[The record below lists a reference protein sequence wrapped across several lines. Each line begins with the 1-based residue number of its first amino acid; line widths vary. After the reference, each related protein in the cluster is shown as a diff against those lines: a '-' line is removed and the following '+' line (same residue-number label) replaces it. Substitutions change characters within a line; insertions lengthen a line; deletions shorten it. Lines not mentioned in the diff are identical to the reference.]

1 MLAAFY
7 TKFGSAKD
15 VLQVEDTPTPE
26 PLRGQVRVKLLS
38 SGVNPSDYKMRM
50 GSRPLTGA
58 FQIPGSDGAGIIDA
72 VGEGVSVGRI
82 GQRVWVFNAAFHR
95 PYGTSAQFTIVE
107 DWMAQEL
114 SDDLTYAQG
123 ACLGIPV
130 MTAYRCLFSDGP
142 IKDKTVYIVGGGGVV
157 ANYAI
162 QLAKWGGAKVIT
174 SISSD
179 EKAGYAKKAGAD
191 HIVNYRQQNVVE
203 EILRITNQLGV
214 DRIVEVDFGA
224 NLATNS
230 QILKAGGISVMYAYI
245 GQPELPIPIMSLM
258 VKNITLKFTLVYSI
272 QVEERVEVLAGIKRW
287 LDETSVIFNIA
298 RQFELKDI
306 VLAHELVESGNKVG
320 HVVLTIPN

>member
-1 MLAAFY
+1 
-7 TKFGSAKD
+7 
-15 VLQVEDTPTPE
+15 
-26 PLRGQVRVKLLS
+26 
-38 SGVNPSDYKMRM
+38 MRR

-72 VGEGVSVGRI
+72 VGEGISAGRI
-82 GQRVWVFNAAFHR
+82 GKRVWVFNAAFHR
-95 PYGTSAQFTIVE
+95 PYGTSAQYTVVE

-114 SDDLTYAQG
+114 PENLTYTQG

-179 EKAGYAKKAGAD
+179 VKASYAKAAGAD

-203 EILRITNQLGV
+203 EILRITNQQGV

-224 NLATNS
+224 NLAIS
-230 QILKAGGISVMYAYI
+230 EQILKAGGISVMYAYI

-272 QVEERVEVLAGIKRW
+272 QVEERIEVLAGIKRW

>member
-1 MLAAFY
+1 MLTAFY

-15 VLQVEDTPTPE
+15 VLQVDTIPTPE
-26 PLRGQVRVKLLS
+26 PLKGQVRVKLFS
-38 SGVNPSDYKMRM
+38 SGVNPSDYKMRR

-287 LDETSVIFNIA
+287 LAETSVIFNIA

>member
-7 TKFGSAKD
+7 KEFGSAKD
-15 VLQVEDTPTPE
+15 VLQVDTIPTPE
-26 PLRGQVRVKLLS
+26 PLKGQVRVKLFS
-38 SGVNPSDYKMRM
+38 SGVNPSDYKMRR

-72 VGEGVSVGRI
+72 VGDGVSASRI

-95 PYGTSAQFTIVE
+95 PYGTSAQFTLVE

-157 ANYAI
+157 AHYAI

-179 EKAGYAKKAGAD
+179 EKAGYAKEAGAD

-203 EILRITNQLGV
+203 EILRITNQEGV

-224 NLATNS
+224 NLAISS

-272 QVEERVEVLAGIKRW
+272 QAEERFDVLAGIKRW
-287 LDETSVIFNIA
+287 LDEASVIFNIA

>member
-114 SDDLTYAQG
+114 SGDLTYAQG

-130 MTAYRCLFSDGP
+130 MTAYRCLFSDGS

-179 EKAGYAKKAGAD
+179 EKAGYAKEAGAD

>member
-1 MLAAFY
+1 
-7 TKFGSAKD
+7 
-15 VLQVEDTPTPE
+15 
-26 PLRGQVRVKLLS
+26 
-38 SGVNPSDYKMRM
+38 
-50 GSRPLTGA
+50 
-58 FQIPGSDGAGIIDA
+58 
-72 VGEGVSVGRI
+72 
-82 GQRVWVFNAAFHR
+82 
-95 PYGTSAQFTIVE
+95 
-107 DWMAQEL
+107 MAQEL

-287 LDETSVIFNIA
+287 LAETSVIFNIA

>member
-114 SDDLTYAQG
+114 LDDLTYAQG

>member
-1 MLAAFY
+1 MLAGFY

-15 VLQVEDTPTPE
+15 VLQVDTIPTPE
-26 PLRGQVRVKLLS
+26 PLKGQVRVKLFS
-38 SGVNPSDYKMRM
+38 SGVNPSDYKMRR

-203 EILRITNQLGV
+203 EILRITNQQGV

-224 NLATNS
+224 NLAIS
-230 QILKAGGISVMYAYI
+230 AQILKAGGISVMYAYI

-272 QVEERVEVLAGIKRW
+272 QVEERIEVLAGIKRW

>member
-1 MLAAFY
+1 MLTAFY

-15 VLQVEDTPTPE
+15 VLQVDTIPTPE
-26 PLRGQVRVKLLS
+26 PLKGQVRVKLFS
-38 SGVNPSDYKMRM
+38 SGVNPSDYKMRR

-72 VGEGVSVGRI
+72 VGEGVSVDRI

-287 LDETSVIFNIA
+287 LAETSVIFNIA

>member
-7 TKFGSAKD
+7 KEFGSAKD
-15 VLQVEDTPTPE
+15 VLQVDTIPTPE
-26 PLRGQVRVKLLS
+26 PLKGQVRVKLFS
-38 SGVNPSDYKMRM
+38 SGVNPSDYKMRR

-72 VGEGVSVGRI
+72 VGDGVSASRI

-95 PYGTSAQFTIVE
+95 PYGTSAQFTLVE

-157 ANYAI
+157 AHYAI

-179 EKAGYAKKAGAD
+179 EKAGYAKEAGAD

-203 EILRITNQLGV
+203 EILRITNQQGV

-224 NLATNS
+224 NLAISS

-272 QVEERVEVLAGIKRW
+272 QAEERFDVLAGIKRW
-287 LDETSVIFNIA
+287 LDEASVIFNIA

>member
-1 MLAAFY
+1 
-7 TKFGSAKD
+7 
-15 VLQVEDTPTPE
+15 
-26 PLRGQVRVKLLS
+26 
-38 SGVNPSDYKMRM
+38 M
-50 GSRPLTGA
+50 G
-58 FQIPGSDGAGIIDA
+58 D
-72 VGEGVSVGRI
+72 GVSASRI

-95 PYGTSAQFTIVE
+95 PYGTSAQFTLVE

-157 ANYAI
+157 AHYAI

-179 EKAGYAKKAGAD
+179 EKAGYAKEACAD

-203 EILRITNQLGV
+203 EILRITNQQGV

-224 NLATNS
+224 NLAISS

-272 QVEERVEVLAGIKRW
+272 QAEERFDVLAGIKRW
-287 LDETSVIFNIA
+287 LDEASVIFNIA

>member
-1 MLAAFY
+1 MIAALY
-7 TKFGSAKD
+7 SKFGSAKD
-15 VLQVEDTPTPE
+15 VLQVEDIPTPE

-38 SGVNPSDYKMRM
+38 SGVNPSDYKMRR

-272 QVEERVEVLAGIKRW
+272 QVEERIEVLAGIKRW

>member
-7 TKFGSAKD
+7 TEFGSAKD
-15 VLQVEDTPTPE
+15 VLHVETIPTPD
-26 PLRGQVRVKLLS
+26 PIKGQVRVKLFS
-38 SGVNPSDYKMRM
+38 SGVNPSDYKMRL

-72 VGEGVSVGRI
+72 VGEGVSASRI
-82 GQRVWVFNAAFHR
+82 GERVWVFNAAFHR
-95 PYGTSAQFTIVE
+95 PYGTSAQYTLVE
-107 DWMAQEL
+107 DWMAQAL
-114 SDDLTYAQG
+114 PDGLTYVQG

-142 IKDKTVYIVGGGGVV
+142 IRDKTVYIVGGGGVV
-157 ANYAI
+157 AHYAI

-203 EILRITNQLGV
+203 EILRITNQQGV

-224 NLATNS
+224 NLAIS
-230 QILKAGGISVMYAYI
+230 SLILKAGGISVMYAYV

-272 QVEERVEVLAGIKRW
+272 QAEERFEVLAGIKRW
-287 LDETSVIFNIA
+287 LGEASVIFNIA